1 MTILIEDQYLKLKRI
16 KLLMK
21 VNIANK
27 FKLTPLWCINII
39 DTSTN
44 SIMT

>member
-27 FKLTPLWCINII
+27 FKLTPL
-39 DTSTN
+39 
-44 SIMT
+44 